1 MLLVKGKDHK
11 EFWTPGGKIEPGETD
26 EACLRRELKEEL
38 GVAVKK
44 FTFYKE
50 YLAKSFYHSYMI
62 QSRIYL
68 VSIQGELQPGNEI
81 ETYMWLG
88 RDEFAKY
95 PIIPSILSL
104 LMPDLVKDKLVL

>member
-1 MLLVKGKDHK
+1 LLLVKGKDHK

-50 YLAKSFYHSYMI
+50 YLAKSFYHSYMTR
-62 QSRIYL
+62 SRMYI
-68 VSIQGELQPGNEI
+68 VSVQGKLQPGNEI
-81 ETYMWLG
+81 EMRIWLG
-88 RDEFAKY
+88 RAEFARY
-95 PIIPSILSL
+95 AIIPSILTL